1 MHPRNQSPNPYL
13 LPVQNG
19 GPPSITSGHQAYRHH
34 GNVYTTPH
42 PTAATNSS
50 SISSHNATNQSTV
63 RPLTTNHQLS
73 LHHPHHH
80 GNTVP
85 PPHHFTSQHNLHN
98 PHNPHQAHRPHPH
111 QPPRNQTHNISTG
124 SGGAGVNYGRTS
136 PVPPPSKFIQPA
148 AGTVSRRST
157 SPVPHQLAPTSAAGG
172 GGGGGGGASYSRPR
186 PGSRTPP
193 PIPGRVSPNSQSRG
207 PGHMQ
212 GRPQTQL

>member
-1 MHPRNQSPNPYL
+1 MHPRNQTPNPYL

-19 GPPSITSGHQAYRHH
+19 GPPSVTSGHQAYRHH
-34 GNVYTTPH
+34 GNVYATPH
-42 PTAATNSS
+42 PTATTNSS
-50 SISSHNATNQSTV
+50 SISSHNAPNQSTV

-111 QPPRNQTHNISTG
+111 PHQPLHHQTHNVSTG
-124 SGGAGVNYGRTS
+124 GSAGVNYGRTS

-148 AGTVSRRST
+148 AATVSRRST

-172 GGGGGGGASYSRPR
+172 GGAGGGASYSRPR

-193 PIPGRVSPNSQSRG
+193 PVPGRVSPNSQSRG